1 MTIRNAAQ
9 VWQAALGELQL
20 QVSKANYTTWLKDTQ
35 LISYE
40 DGLFVIGAPTAFAT
54 EWLEN
59 RLQSLVKKTLISI
72 TGRTV
77 DVRFVVSPSGRTAA
91 RGIRTLTRPA
101 DPTSARPATPTPI
114 SVTRPFPSAQPTG
127 LANLNARY
135 TFETFIVG
143 STNRLAHAAA
153 RGVAEKPGEGYNPL
167 FIYGPVGLGKTHLLH
182 AIGNVTTA
190 QGKNVVYVSTE
201 TFTNEFINA
210 IRERKAEE
218 FRAKYRQADVLLID
232 DIHFISGKE
241 QTQEEFFHTF
251 NDLHSSN
258 RQIVLTSDRPPKSM
272 PLLEDRLRSRFE
284 WGLITDVQPPD
295 FETRVAIL
303 RTKALANRIVVGDDV
318 LDFVA
323 HKVKTNIRE
332 LEGSLNRVM
341 AYAQANRIKITVEV
355 ASAALSELSPN
366 GPTRRT
372 VSPDIVINTVAE
384 YYGVEAKDL
393 RGKKRDQEIAF
404 PRQIA
409 MHLMREELQISL
421 SEIGKHLGGRDH
433 TTVMYGCDKIGRELG
448 SNGQLRREVL
458 EIKESL
464 YAGRRM

>member
-1 MTIRNAAQ
+1 MTANADQ
-9 VWQAALGELQL
+9 MWRAALGELQL

-35 LISYE
+35 VISYE
-40 DGLFVIGAPTAFAT
+40 DGLFVIGAPTAFAM

-59 RLQSLVKKTLISI
+59 RLHSLVRKTLIGI
-72 TGRTV
+72 AGRTV
-77 DVRFVVSPSGRTAA
+77 DVRFVVTPSGRAAA
-91 RGIRTLTRPA
+91 RSG
-101 DPTSARPATPTPI
+101 RPATRTTTKPAAPTPI
-114 SVTRPFPSAQPTG
+114 ATARPINPALPTSG
-127 LANLNARY
+127 TANLNARY

-153 RGVAEKPGEGYNPL
+153 RGVADKPGEGYNPL
-167 FIYGPVGLGKTHLLH
+167 FIYGGVGLGKTHLLH
-182 AIGNVTTA
+182 AIGHAGLA
-190 QGKNVVYVSTE
+190 QGKSVVYVSTE
-201 TFTNEFINA
+201 TFTNEFINS
-210 IRERKAEE
+210 IRDRRAED
-218 FRAKYRQADVLLID
+218 FRAKYRKADILLID

-258 RQIVLTSDRPPKSM
+258 RQIVLSSDRPPKSM

-303 RTKALANRIVVGDDV
+303 RQKAQATQIALPDDV

-323 HKVKTNIRE
+323 HKVKLNIRE
-332 LEGSLNRVM
+332 LEGSLNRVI
-341 AYAQANRIKITVEV
+341 AYAGANRIKITLEV
-355 ASAALSELSPN
+355 ASAALNDLSQS

-372 VSPDIVINTVAE
+372 VTHDLVINTVAE
-384 YYGVEAKDL
+384 YYGVESTDL
-393 RGKKRDQEIAF
+393 KGKKRDQEIAF

-433 TTVMYGCDKIGRELG
+433 TTVMYGCEKINRELG
-448 SNGQLRREVL
+448 NNGQLRREIL

-464 YAGRRM
+464 YASRRA

>member
-1 MTIRNAAQ
+1 MMQRNPTQ

-20 QVSKANYTTWLKDTQ
+20 QVSKANYMTWLKDTQ

-59 RLQSLVKKTLISI
+59 RLQSLVRKTLIGI

-77 DVRFVVSPSGRTAA
+77 DVRFVVTPSGRAVA
-91 RGIRTLTRPA
+91 RGLKTVPRAAEAAGARSA
-101 DPTSARPATPTPI
+101 APTQLP
-114 SVTRPFPSAQPTG
+114 VTRPLTPVAAGPAG
-127 LANLNARY
+127 LNARY
-135 TFETFIVG
+135 TFDTFIVG

-153 RGVAEKPGEGYNPL
+153 RGVADRPGEGYNPL
-167 FIYGPVGLGKTHLLH
+167 FIYGGVGLGKTHLLH
-182 AIGNVTTA
+182 AIGHATVA
-190 QGKNVVYVSTE
+190 AGKSVVYVSTE
-201 TFTNEFINA
+201 TFTNEFINS
-210 IRERKAEE
+210 IRERKADE

-258 RQIVLTSDRPPKSM
+258 RQIVLSSDRPPKSM

-303 RTKALANRIVVGDDV
+303 RAKAQANRLVIADEV

-332 LEGSLNRVM
+332 LEGSLNRVT
-341 AYAQANRIKITVEV
+341 AYASANRIKITVEV
-355 ASAALSELSPN
+355 ASAALSELSQS

-372 VSPDIVINTVAE
+372 VSADIVINTVAE
-384 YYGVEAKDL
+384 YYGVESKDL
-393 RGKKRDQEIAF
+393 KGKKRDQEIAF

-433 TTVMYGCDKIGRELG
+433 TTVMYGCDKIGKELG
-448 SNGQLRREVL
+448 HNGQLRREIL
-458 EIKESL
+458 EIKEGL
-464 YAGRRM
+464 YATRRP